1 MTSDLQLQ
9 VLWNNPKLLAAGAIV
24 LAVVAQ
30 SLYEKRKRVWEGR
43 SPMVSH
49 LIPWV
54 GSALEIG
61 SDPDGFFERAQLVA
75 VSNRDRLF

>member
-1 MTSDLQLQ
+1 
-9 VLWNNPKLLAAGAIV
+9 
-24 LAVVAQ
+24 
-30 SLYEKRKRVWEGR
+30 
-43 SPMVSH
+43 MVSH